1 MVSKQECAQALQV
14 FPEDVGIP
22 SDLCTDGAA
31 ELTGHKSEWRKL
43 CRELRVKTRE
53 SEPYTQSQN
62 QAETS
67 IRELKKRWKHK
78 MVTKGVHGRL
88 WDFGCIHQSEI
99 MSRIASGPD
108 GRTGIERITGK
119 TPDIS
124 EFVKHKQQSY
134 YCVWAI

>member
-14 FPEDVGIP
+14 FAKDVGIP

-31 ELTGHKSEWRKL
+31 ELIGQKSEWRKL

-67 IRELKKRWKHK
+67 IRELKKR
-78 MVTKGVHGRL
+78 
-88 WDFGCIHQSEI
+88 
-99 MSRIASGPD
+99 
-108 GRTGIERITGK
+108 
-119 TPDIS
+119 
-124 EFVKHKQQSY
+124 
-134 YCVWAI
+134 

>member
-14 FPEDVGIP
+14 FSEDVGIA
-22 SDLCTDGAA
+22 SDLCTDSAA

-43 CRELRVKTRE
+43 CRKLRVKTRE

-78 MVTKGVHGRL
+78 MVTKGVHKRL
-88 WDFGCIHQSEI
+88 WDFGCIHQWEI
-99 MSRIASGPD
+99 MSRITSERD
-108 GRTGIERITGK
+108 ERTGIERITGK
-119 TPDIS
+119 NPETS
-124 EFVKHKQQSY
+124 RS
-134 YCVWAI
+134 A